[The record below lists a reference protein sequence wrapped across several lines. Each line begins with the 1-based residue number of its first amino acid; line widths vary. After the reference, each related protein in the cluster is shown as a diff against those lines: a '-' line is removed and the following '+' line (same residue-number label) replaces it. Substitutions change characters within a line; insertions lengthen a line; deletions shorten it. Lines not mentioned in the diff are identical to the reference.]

1 MPVKIFSTK
10 LTTKQIDD
18 EEIARQLTLMHFE
31 LYQAIQPSE
40 FLNKS
45 WLDPHLRFK
54 VHTPH
59 APHIAHAAHACSQPT
74 RSLLRACVC
83 LVVAQAPNVIAM
95 MKAYE
100 EVSLWVATEI
110 LTQDKARR
118 RVKLIKKFIDIA
130 KVRSPHTHKRRHVR
144 PKRESQS

>member
-1 MPVKIFSTK
+1 VPCAKPQHAQVPAKIFSTK

-54 VHTPH
+54 VHH
-59 APHIAHAAHACSQPT
+59 DINVSQNQDAH
-74 RSLLRACVC
+74 LLTCPCR
-83 LVVAQAPNVIAM
+83 LPM
-95 MKAYE
+95 
-100 EVSLWVATEI
+100 
-110 LTQDKARR
+110 
-118 RVKLIKKFIDIA
+118 
-130 KVRSPHTHKRRHVR
+130 
-144 PKRESQS
+144 

>member
-1 MPVKIFSTK
+1 VLVAPNGGVQVPVKIFSTK

-59 APHIAHAAHACSQPT
+59 TPHAPHIAHAALAAHTCALPT
-74 RSLLRACVC
+74 QSLLRACVW
-83 LVVAQAPNVIAM
+83 
-95 MKAYE
+95 
-100 EVSLWVATEI
+100 SW
-110 LTQDKARR
+110 RR
-118 RVKLIKKFIDIA
+118 R
-130 KVRSPHTHKRRHVR
+130 PM
-144 PKRESQS
+144 